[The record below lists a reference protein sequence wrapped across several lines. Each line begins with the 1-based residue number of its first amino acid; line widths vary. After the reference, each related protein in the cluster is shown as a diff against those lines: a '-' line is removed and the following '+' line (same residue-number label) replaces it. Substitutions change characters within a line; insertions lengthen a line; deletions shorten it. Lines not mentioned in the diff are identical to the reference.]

1 VARRAWHCRVAC
13 EGIAELIAYRRF
25 MGAEQWQVRWEGAG
39 EEGDTWERW
48 AVLDTEELRRRADA
62 LRADA

>member
-1 VARRAWHCRVAC
+1 
-13 EGIAELIAYRRF
+13 